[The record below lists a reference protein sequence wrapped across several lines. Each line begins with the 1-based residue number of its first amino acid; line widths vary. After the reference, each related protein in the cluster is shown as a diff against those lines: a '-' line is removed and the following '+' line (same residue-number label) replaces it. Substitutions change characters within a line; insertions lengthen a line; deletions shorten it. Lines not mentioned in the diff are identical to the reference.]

1 MFIHNDLYVSKINIT
16 YTDFPKSNIEII
28 SISLRIECLSKID
41 SMYSVDHRGC
51 VIIPP
56 TSPVLVVA
64 MYQSSCLENC
74 RCRFSNNKPTLFS
87 IYSCQYFVLKSIWAS
102 GSEAIL
108 AKSSPK
114 RQSRIGCS
122 C

>member
-64 MYQSSCLENC
+64 MYKSSCLENC
-74 RCRFSNNKPTLFS
+74 RCRFLTINQHYFRYTLANTL
-87 IYSCQYFVLKSIWAS
+87 Y
-102 GSEAIL
+102 
-108 AKSSPK
+108 
-114 RQSRIGCS
+114 
-122 C
+122 

>member
-64 MYQSSCLENC
+64 MYKSSCLENSDVVFLTINQHYF
-74 RCRFSNNKPTLFS
+74 RYTLANTL
-87 IYSCQYFVLKSIWAS
+87 Y
-102 GSEAIL
+102 
-108 AKSSPK
+108 
-114 RQSRIGCS
+114 
-122 C
+122 